1 MNKRK
6 ILMVTGSLHI
16 GGMENVAMNIAR
28 YVDNSKFQVDFVV
41 YGKEIGEYEK
51 EVKVLG
57 GEVYHIPFPRE
68 GARKYCFALRKILD
82 TAGPYDVVHSH
93 NLFPSGMVM
102 KVAYDENVPVRIA
115 HAHTNRDDT
124 HLNVLRKIYQTIM
137 RELIW
142 RYSTQMFAC
151 SQKAGHYLFGDKF
164 DNNGY
169 VMNNGVA
176 TEQFVA
182 NLAVQNALKK
192 EFGITSECV
201 IGHTGR
207 FVDVKNHR
215 FLIDVFKSVCDKGE
229 NVKLLLVGDGP
240 LKREIEEK
248 VCDLGLSGKVI
259 FTGMRTDVPQIL
271 SLMDVYVLPSKYEG
285 VSVSLMEAQAAGVPF
300 VVSESAFSDESKVTQ
315 YGVSVNLSDSIESW
329 RDAVIQEMHRG
340 KLKNARQIIID
351 KGYDSGTVIKYV
363 QETYYTI
370 KENRV

>member
-6 ILMVTGSLHI
+6 ILMVTGSLHV

-28 YVDNSKFQVDFVV
+28 YVDNSRFQVDFVV
-41 YGKEIGEYEK
+41 YGKEIGEYEN
-51 EVKVLG
+51 EVKALG

-82 TAGPYDVVHSH
+82 TAGPYDIVHSH

-102 KVAYDENVPVRIA
+102 KAAYDENVPVRIA

-124 HLNVLRKIYQTIM
+124 HLNVFRKIYQTIM

-142 RYSTQMFAC
+142 RYATQMFAC

-164 DNNGY
+164 DNNGF

-176 TEQFVA
+176 TERFVA
-182 NLAVQNALKK
+182 NFSVQNTLKK
-192 EFGITSECV
+192 EFGITSESV

-285 VSVSLMEAQAAGVPF
+285 VSVSLMEAQAAGIPF